1 MDNKNKK
8 VVNNDNVK
16 SSSLDD
22 NKPQVVV
29 PNVEKEV
36 KEVKSNSNESNGNDD
51 KKVPTSPDLEKTT
64 GEKKKGHPVFL
75 VLLIIFL
82 FAFVFFL
89 PEISQFITDYRN
101 EKMGI
106 NQLKSGRMT
115 CTMNNETNNI
125 NYTYQLEF
133 NYNKNKLKEST
144 ATTISRLSDNANDAS
159 ILTERQD
166 SCLLLKEVLDENEI
180 GMSASC
186 DVSAAM
192 QRTVQEIDYRE
203 LDLDFISTN
212 IAEFEGFYPEYELD
226 ESVTSIEND
235 LENSG
240 YTCER
245 SEY

>member
-1 MDNKNKK
+1 
-8 VVNNDNVK
+8 
-16 SSSLDD
+16 
-22 NKPQVVV
+22 
-29 PNVEKEV
+29 
-36 KEVKSNSNESNGNDD
+36 
-51 KKVPTSPDLEKTT
+51 
-64 GEKKKGHPVFL
+64 
-75 VLLIIFL
+75 
-82 FAFVFFL
+82 
-89 PEISQFITDYRN
+89 
-101 EKMGI
+101 MGI

-115 CTMNNETNNI
+115 CTMNNKTNNI

-144 ATTISRLSDNANDAS
+144 ATTTSRLSDNAKDTS

-180 GMSASC
+180 GMSVSC

-192 QRTVQEIDYRE
+192 QRTVQNIDYRE
-203 LDLDFISTN
+203 LNLDFISTN

-240 YTCER
+240 YTCKR